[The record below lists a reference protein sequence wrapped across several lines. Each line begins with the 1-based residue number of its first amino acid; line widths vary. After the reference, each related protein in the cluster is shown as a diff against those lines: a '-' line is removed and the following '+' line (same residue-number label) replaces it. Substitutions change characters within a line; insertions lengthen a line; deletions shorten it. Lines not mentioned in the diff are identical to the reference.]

1 MRDRARIPPRAHH
14 RPPFGAARLRETGGR
29 REPRK
34 EAAAIWKSFQ
44 RAVAR
49 IRLDGQWGE
58 VIPRIPAY
66 FARTYGVPNLYC
78 VDLPFFHR
86 AFYTIFHRDVVF
98 LDLVD
103 HDQYDTWF
111 PGRRR

>member
-1 MRDRARIPPRAHH
+1 MPGFRPDRIVIHPDVLAVY
-14 RPPFGAARLRETGGR
+14 ETLEEEAKRG
-29 REPRK
+29 RK
-34 EAAAIWKSFQ
+34 ESAAIWKSLQ
-44 RAVAR
+44 HALSR

-66 FARTYGVPNLYC
+66 FARSYGVPNLYC
-78 VDLPFFHR
+78 VDLAFFHR
-86 AFYTIFHRDVVF
+86 AFYTIFRREVIF

-103 HDQYDTWF
+103 HARYSRWF

>member
-1 MRDRARIPPRAHH
+1 MPGFRPERIIVHPSVQPVY
-14 RPPFGAARLRETGGR
+14 ARLEGDANRG
-29 REPRK
+29 RK

>member
-1 MRDRARIPPRAHH
+1 VPGF
-14 RPPFGAARLRETGGR
+14 RPTRVLIHPDVQPVYENLEGDAKRG
-29 REPRK
+29 RK
-34 EAAAIWKSFQ
+34 EATAIWKSL
-44 RAVAR
+44 RHAVSR

-58 VIPRIPAY
+58 VVPRIPGY
-66 FARTYGVPNLYC
+66 FLRTYRVPNLYC
-78 VDLPFFHR
+78 VDLAFFHR

-103 HDQYDTWF
+103 HEQYSKWF

>member
-1 MRDRARIPPRAHH
+1 MPGFRPERIIVHPAVLSVYANLERDAHH
-14 RPPFGAARLRETGGR
+14 G
-29 REPRK
+29 RK

-44 RAVAR
+44 RALSR

-66 FARTYGVPNLYC
+66 FLRTYDVPNLYC
-78 VDLPFFHR
+78 VDLAFFHR

-103 HDQYDTWF
+103 HDQYNRWF
-111 PGRRR
+111 TGRGK